1 MAAFIPL
8 AISAGMAIY
17 GHYANKKKAK
27 EAAQRSAEEQTA
39 LSGAQG
45 TAGTLSTQGRAL
57 IQQGQANQ
65 SPAANFYRTL
75 LMGSRGSMNQAVAAP
90 TAAISDVYS
99 GAERNLEH
107 SGVRGAAREVASADL
122 GRQRAG
128 QISGLITGVQPAA
141 AQGLAQIGG
150 QQTAQGI
157 TAQAAGGNLFGNLL
171 GEGFRNRVYGNQQ
184 ADAAGQST
192 GALIAGLVQQ
202 GVKAYGDYKNDD
214 GDSGGMYSQGSGP
227 GRVPGYGFDSTQ
239 TSSRQTTPNWT
250 SWMPQ

>member
-1 MAAFIPL
+1 MAMFIPL

-45 TAGTLSTQGRAL
+45 IAGNMSAQGQELVR
-57 IQQGQANQ
+57 QGQANQ

-75 LMGSRGSMNQAVAAP
+75 LQGSRGSMNQAVAAP

-107 SGVRGAAREVASADL
+107 SGVRGAAREAASADL

-150 QQTAQGI
+150 QQTGQGMSAQG
-157 TAQAAGGNLFGNLL
+157 AAGNLYGNLL

-184 ADAAGQST
+184 ADQAGQST
-192 GALIAGLVQQ
+192 GSLIASLISS
-202 GVKAYGDYKNDD
+202 GVSAY
-214 GDSGGMYSQGSGP
+214 SGGAFSGGGGTYGTGNGP
-227 GRVPGYGFDSTQ
+227 GMVPGNGINTMSTAKP
-239 TSSRQTTPNWT
+239 TTPNWT
-250 SWMPQ
+250 TWMPQ

>member
-1 MAAFIPL
+1 MAMFVPL

-45 TAGTLSTQGRAL
+45 IAGNMSAQGQELVR
-57 IQQGQANQ
+57 QGQANQ

-75 LMGSRGSMNQAVAAP
+75 LQGSRGSMNQAVAAP

-150 QQTAQGI
+150 QQTSQGVSAQG
-157 TAQAAGGNLFGNLL
+157 AAGNLYGNLL
-171 GEGFRNRVYGNQQ
+171 GEGFRNRVYANDQANQ
-184 ADAAGQST
+184 AGQST
-192 GALIAGLVQQ
+192 GALIAGVAGEAGKIDWGKVFGGGGGGAFAQ
-202 GVKAYGDYKNDD
+202 GA
-214 GDSGGMYSQGSGP
+214 GP
-227 GRVPGYGFDSTQ
+227 GMVPGNGINTMSDP
-239 TSSRQTTPNWT
+239 RQTTPNWT
-250 SWMPQ
+250 TWMPQ

>member
-1 MAAFIPL
+1 MAAFIPI
-8 AISAGMAIY
+8 AIQAGMAIY

-45 TAGTLSTQGRAL
+45 IAGNMSAEGQRL
-57 IQQGQANQ
+57 IQQGQNNQ

-99 GAERNLEH
+99 GAERNLDR
-107 SGVRGAAREVASADL
+107 SGVRGAARDVASADL

-128 QISGLITGVQPAA
+128 QISGLITGVQPMA
-141 AQGLAQIGG
+141 AQNLAAIGG
-150 QQTAQGI
+150 QQTSQGVSAQGN
-157 TAQAAGGNLFGNLL
+157 AANLYGNLL

-184 ADAAGQST
+184 ADQAGQST
-192 GALIAGLVQQ
+192 GSLLASLVSTGVSAYSGYAG
-202 GVKAYGDYKNDD
+202 GGGSTYG
-214 GDSGGMYSQGSGP
+214 MGSGP
-227 GRVPGYGFDSTQ
+227 GLVAGDGINTLSQ
-239 TSSRQTTPNWT
+239 RQTTPSWNT
-250 SWMPQ
+250 WMPQ

>member
-1 MAAFIPL
+1 MAMFVPL

-45 TAGTLSTQGRAL
+45 TAGAMSAQGQAL
-57 IQQGQANQ
+57 VQQGQANQ

-75 LMGSRGSMNQAVAAP
+75 LQGSRGSMNQAVAAP

-99 GAERNLEH
+99 GAEKNLEH
-107 SGVRGAAREVASADL
+107 SGVRGAARDVASADL
-122 GRQRAG
+122 GRQRAS

-150 QQTAQGI
+150 QQTGQGLSAQV
-157 TAQAAGGNLFGNLL
+157 ASGNLFGNLL

-184 ADAAGQST
+184 ADQAGQST
-192 GALIAGLVQQ
+192 GGLIASLVQS
-202 GVKAYGDYKNDD
+202 GVSAY
-214 GDSGGMYSQGSGP
+214 SGGAFSGGGGTTYGMGSGP
-227 GRVPGYGFDSTQ
+227 GMVPGNGINTMSAAK
-239 TSSRQTTPNWT
+239 QTTPNWT
-250 SWMPQ
+250 TWMPQ